1 MPTPEQS
8 SASYTQQVNNAISD
22 AQQKLNIW
30 TTYNATDQTADNPP
44 QSTTYNTQYQADA
57 QTFISG
63 CYVTAYTNLI
73 AALTAGI

>member
-8 SASYTQQVNNAISD
+8 SANYTDQVTAAIND
-22 AQQKLNIW
+22 AQQKLATW
-30 TTYNATDQTADNPP
+30 SAYYATDQGADNLP

-63 CYVTAYTNLI
+63 CYVTAFTNLI
-73 AALTAGI
+73 AALTAGL